1 MLYPVS
7 NLRVKTHFFKIR
19 LFDIFKKHIRLKKNS
34 ATTKLFLFFVIIL
47 STTTFQTL
55 RKKFH
60 RLIDVCCILY
70 QCSLFHQ
77 TLPHFYSDVSF
88 PQLLKNFDF
97 RLTPLKRYLYLQN
110 ENTRFWSDFMFTKWQ
125 KHVFQAVSCY
135 KMKKQAFEVFF
146 TFTKRKHDLIWSD
159 FMLMKWKNTLL
170 KRFSCLQHKKHVF
183 EALFM
188 FTKWKK
194 VLKRLFFH
202 VNKTKITFLK
212 RLSCLQNGKA
222 SFWRDF
228 HLYKMKKHMFWRV
241 LSTKW

>member
-1 MLYPVS
+1 MTYVAYYINVHFSIRPFLIS
-7 NLRVKTHFFKIR
+7 ILTFHFLNFSKTLIFALRF
-19 LFDIFKKHIRLKKNS
+19 
-34 ATTKLFLFFVIIL
+34 
-47 STTTFQTL
+47 
-55 RKKFH
+55 
-60 RLIDVCCILY
+60 C
-70 QCSLFHQ
+70 
-77 TLPHFYSDVSF
+77 YS
-88 PQLLKNFDF
+88 
-97 RLTPLKRYLYLQN
+97 YLQN

-194 VLKRLFFH
+194 VLKRFFH
-202 VNKTKITFLK
+202 VYKTKITFLK
-212 RLSCLQNGKA
+212 RFSCFQNGKA
-222 SFWRDF
+222 PFGSVF
-228 HLYKMKKHMFWRV
+228 HVYKI
-241 LSTKW
+241 